1 MAAGRSGWHVG
12 SGGSCRHHY
21 RCCCRWRCGR
31 SRGGDREAYHGVPKH
46 KTKTELLTTFQ
57 EVAIVDE
64 VTIIED
70 KASCGADPYIQIL
83 AHDPR
88 ALALAWV

>member
-1 MAAGRSGWHVG
+1 MAR
-12 SGGSCRHHY
+12 RE
-21 RCCCRWRCGR
+21 WRKLPPPL
-31 SRGGDREAYHGVPKH
+31 SPLLSLEVPKH

-70 KASCGADPYIQIL
+70 KASCDSAVGGSDAAGSRPRRPVAAEGGNATADDGDHEEGGGL
-83 AHDPR
+83 G
-88 ALALAWV
+88 